1 MEVAMELNAIF
12 CSGMVFAANKP
23 IRVFGT
29 GKGRATVIFL
39 GIERSLESCGEN
51 WCVELPAQSYGGP
64 FEMEI
69 TLNEKRWLLS
79 DVYVGEVL
87 LLHGQSNIQFRLC
100 ESSYPVEKYEACPQ
114 MRLFNSLKYVN
125 GEAKSLTDGWIP
137 CTKQTAGIFSAIGY
151 HVGLEIAKERGCAVG
166 LIGCYQGAS
175 VIQSWLLQGTE
186 KALGIC
192 IADEDRHRDHFKEPY
207 RNWNTEGYL
216 YEISVRTLMPYSLS
230 WVIWYQ
236 GESNATSAEGAIY
249 DRLLTALIEQRRSDF
264 DDAELPFVIIE
275 LAECLARAGEGW
287 TLVQKAQ
294 NRVAESVAGVQ
305 AVRCADVCEN
315 DNIHPP
321 TKILL
326 SKRVANVI
334 LGKK

>member
-1 MEVAMELNAIF
+1 MELNAIF
-12 CSGMVFAANKP
+12 CNGMVLAANKP

-29 GKGRATVIFL
+29 GSGRAEVRFL
-39 GIERSLESCGEN
+39 GVEKSTETSDAF
-51 WCVELPAQSYGGP
+51 WCIELPARPYGGP
-64 FEMEI
+64 YEMEI
-69 TLNEKRWLLS
+69 TLCGKHHILT

-100 ESSYPVEKYEACPQ
+100 ESSYPCDDYEACPDLRQ
-114 MRLFNSLKYVN
+114 FVLQRVADDAPYRNV
-125 GEAKSLTDGWIP
+125 DGWVG
-137 CTKQTAGIFSAIGY
+137 CTEQTAGSFSAIGY
-151 HVGLEIAKERGCAVG
+151 HVGLEIARARGCAVG

-175 VIQSWLLQGTE
+175 VIQTWLPNGTE
-186 KALGIC
+186 AQLGLC
-192 IADEDRHRDHFKEPY
+192 IADADRHRDHFKDPY
-207 RNWNTEGYL
+207 KKWNPKGCL
-216 YEISVRTLMPYSLS
+216 YEFAVQRVMPYSLS

-236 GESNATSAEGAIY
+236 GESNATPVEGAVY
-249 DRLLTALIEQRRSDF
+249 DRLLKALIGQRRVDF
-264 DDAELPFVIIE
+264 DDPALPFVIVE

-294 NRVAESVAGVQ
+294 KRVGDEISDVTTVP
-305 AVRCADVCEN
+305 CADVCEN

-326 SKRVANVI
+326 SRRIASVI